1 MFVVDEP
8 YIAFD
13 ILDLLNT
20 RIFLIPFYEG
30 VIICTKVPGCVEKLL
45 RKITQVEEIIDKPD
59 LVPKVFQIS
68 PSVSGI

>member
-30 VIICTKVPGCVEKLL
+30 VIIHIDQGHDMDSDERIIPLIYLLKL
-45 RKITQVEEIIDKPD
+45 
-59 LVPKVFQIS
+59 
-68 PSVSGI
+68 